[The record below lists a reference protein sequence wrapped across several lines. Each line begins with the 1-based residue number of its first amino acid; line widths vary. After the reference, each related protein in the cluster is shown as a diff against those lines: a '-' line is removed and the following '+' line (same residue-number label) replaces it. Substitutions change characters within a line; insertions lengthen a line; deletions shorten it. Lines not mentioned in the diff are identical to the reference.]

1 MNRGYFFGDVP
12 KQRIFTTPFSRSSWS
27 VVLQRNLMFAA
38 SFGVI
43 VRSDSLSKKSWDN
56 VL

>member
-27 VVLQRNLMFAA
+27 VVLQRNLRFAA
-38 SFGVI
+38 SSGTI
-43 VRSDSLSKKSWDN
+43 VRSESLSMKYWEKI
-56 VL
+56 L